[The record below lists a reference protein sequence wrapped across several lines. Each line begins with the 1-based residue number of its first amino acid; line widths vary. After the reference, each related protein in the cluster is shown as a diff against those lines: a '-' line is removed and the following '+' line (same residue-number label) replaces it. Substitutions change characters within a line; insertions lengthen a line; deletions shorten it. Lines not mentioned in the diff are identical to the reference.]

1 MAKVVESIGKTYDEA
16 LKSGLEQLGLTED
29 DVTIEIIKDQSQ
41 AKKSF
46 FSILEPRQVKL
57 LITEKTS
64 GKHQS
69 HSKESNNNIEKA
81 SKEPV
86 KEKVIVELDNET
98 VEKATV
104 KINEFL
110 DDYFKVMQLDLTKE
124 TKYENGYFYVTIS
137 GDNAGLIIGYRG
149 ETMEALQTLV
159 SAVANKDCEQRIRVI
174 LDSENY
180 REKRTNSLKGL
191 AVKEADIVV
200 KKKKNFTFE
209 PMTAFE
215 RKAIHT
221 ALQNHPKVTT
231 FSVGEEPYRKV
242 VIALK

>member
-16 LKSGLEQLGLTED
+16 LKNGLSQIGLTED
-29 DVTIEIIKDQSQ
+29 DVTIEIIKDASQ

-64 GKHQS
+64 NKQHEEVK
-69 HSKESNNNIEKA
+69 KEREIE
-81 SKEPV
+81 
-86 KEKVIVELDNET
+86 ELDENTVNEAKKKIDDFLKEYFEAMGVT
-98 VEKATV
+98 LEATS
-104 KINEFL
+104 
-110 DDYFKVMQLDLTKE
+110 
-124 TKYENGYFYVTIS
+124 KYEKGYVFVTIS
-137 GDNAGLIIGYRG
+137 GESSGLIIGHRG
-149 ETMEALQTLV
+149 ETLEALQVLLT
-159 SAVANKDCEQRIRVI
+159 AVLNKNSNQRVRVI
-174 LDSENY
+174 IDSENY
-180 REKRTNSLKGL
+180 REKRSNSLKGL
-191 AVKEADIVV
+191 ALKEADLVV

-221 ALQNHPKVTT
+221 ALQNHSKVTT
-231 FSVGEEPYRKV
+231 YSVGEEPYRKV

>member
-16 LKSGLEQLGLTED
+16 LKNGLEQLGLTEEQ
-29 DVTIEIIKDQSQ
+29 VNIEIVKDATQ

-57 LITEKTS
+57 LITEKNS
-64 GKHQS
+64 NKHEEA
-69 HSKESNNNIEKA
+69 K
-81 SKEPV
+81 
-86 KEKVIVELDNET
+86 KEKQIVELDENT
-98 VEKATV
+98 VNAAKQ
-104 KINEFL
+104 KIDVFL
-110 DDYFKVMQLDLTKE
+110 KEYFEAMGVSLQSE
-124 TKYENGYFYVTIS
+124 SKYENGYIFVTIT
-137 GDNAGLIIGYRG
+137 GDSSGLIIGHRG
-149 ETMEALQTLV
+149 ETLEALQVLLT
-159 SAVANKDCEQRIRVI
+159 AVLNKNSDQRIRI
-174 LDSENY
+174 IIDSENY

-191 AVKEADIVV
+191 ALKEADLVV

-221 ALQNHPKVTT
+221 ALQNHSKVTT
-231 FSVGEEPYRKV
+231 YSVGEEPYRKV

>member
-16 LKSGLEQLGLTED
+16 LKNGLEQLGLTEEQ
-29 DVTIEIIKDQSQ
+29 VNIEIVKDASA

-57 LITEKTS
+57 LIS
-64 GKHQS
+64 
-69 HSKESNNNIEKA
+69 EKA
-81 SKEPV
+81 GVKHEEAK
-86 KEKVIVELDNET
+86 KEKQIVELDE
-98 VEKATV
+98 ATV
-104 KINEFL
+104 TTAKAKIDAFL
-110 DDYFKVMQLDLTKE
+110 KEYFEAMQVSLKSE
-124 TKYENGYFYVTIS
+124 TKYENGYIFVTIS
-137 GDNAGLIIGYRG
+137 GDSSGLIIGHRG
-149 ETMEALQTLV
+149 ETLEALQVLL
-159 SAVANKDCEQRIRVI
+159 SAVLNKNSDQRIRVI
-174 LDSENY
+174 IDSENY

-191 AVKEADIVV
+191 ALKEADIVV

-221 ALQNHPKVTT
+221 ALQNHSKVTT
-231 FSVGEEPYRKV
+231 YSVGEEPYRKV

>member
-29 DVTIEIIKDQSQ
+29 EVTIEIVKDQNS

-57 LITEKTS
+57 LITEKTNNRRPE
-64 GKHQS
+64 
-69 HSKESNNNIEKA
+69 SKA
-81 SKEPV
+81 KEAPKEV
-86 KEKVIVELDNET
+86 QKEKEIVELDT
-98 VEKATV
+98 ATIESATA
-104 KINEFL
+104 KINSFFDEYIKAMGL
-110 DDYFKVMQLDLTKE
+110 NLTYSTNYDK
-124 TKYENGYFYVTIS
+124 GYIYVTIEGES
-137 GDNAGLIIGYRG
+137 SGLIIGHRG
-149 ETMEALQTLV
+149 ETLEALQVLLT
-159 SAVANKDCEQRIRVI
+159 AVLNKESDQRIRVI

-180 REKRTNSLKGL
+180 REKRANSLKGL
-191 AVKEADIVV
+191 ALKEADFVV
-200 KKKKNFTFE
+200 KKRRNFTFE

-221 ALQNHPKVTT
+221 ALQNHAKVTT
-231 FSVGEEPYRKV
+231 YSVGDEPYRKV

>member
-16 LKSGLEQLGLTED
+16 LKNGLSQIGLTED
-29 DVTIEIIKDQSQ
+29 DVTIEIIKDASQ

-64 GKHQS
+64 NKQHEEVK
-69 HSKESNNNIEKA
+69 KEREIE
-81 SKEPV
+81 
-86 KEKVIVELDNET
+86 ELDENTVNEAKKKIDDFLKEYFEAMGVT
-98 VEKATV
+98 LEATS
-104 KINEFL
+104 
-110 DDYFKVMQLDLTKE
+110 
-124 TKYENGYFYVTIS
+124 KYEKGYIFVTIS
-137 GDNAGLIIGYRG
+137 GESSGLIIGHRG
-149 ETMEALQTLV
+149 ETLEALQVLLT
-159 SAVANKDCEQRIRVI
+159 AVLNKNSNQRIRVI
-174 LDSENY
+174 IDSENY
-180 REKRTNSLKGL
+180 REKRSNSLKGL
-191 AVKEADIVV
+191 ALKEADLVV

-221 ALQNHPKVTT
+221 ALQNHSKVTT
-231 FSVGEEPYRKV
+231 YSVGEEPYRKV

>member
-16 LKSGLEQLGLTED
+16 LKNGLEQIGLTED
-29 DVTIEIIKDQSQ
+29 DVNIEIVKDASQ
-41 AKKSF
+41 TKKSF

-57 LITEKTS
+57 LITEKVS
-64 GKHQS
+64 QKS
-69 HSKESNNNIEKA
+69 NSKRANNDKKENIEKEI
-81 SKEPV
+81 K
-86 KEKVIVELDNET
+86 KEKVIVELDSET
-98 VEKATV
+98 VEKAT
-104 KINEFL
+104 KRIDEFL
-110 DDYFKVMQLDLTKE
+110 DEYFKTMQMELTKE
-124 TKYENGYFYVTIS
+124 IKYENGYFYVTLS
-137 GDNAGLIIGYRG
+137 GENAGLIIGYRG
-149 ETMEALQTLV
+149 ETMEALQVLV

-191 AVKEADIVV
+191 AIKEADIVA
-200 KKKKNFTFE
+200 KKRRNFTFE

-231 FSVGEEPYRKV
+231 YSVGEEPYRKV